1 MGDNMSGGL
10 AAVKP
15 ARPVR
20 TFTFWLRTS
29 ARFGSFDRSGGVAR
43 MPALGVLF
51 LLAQIACAVHVV
63 RTGRNY
69 YWIYIVVFVP
79 VVGMSAYFLAEI
91 LPELTRSR
99 PAREAASGV
108 ARALNPGKGLR
119 DATRRVAITPT
130 TENKARLAAEYLATG
145 QTEPA
150 IALYREVLTG
160 VHESDPAL
168 MLGLARALFAQGD
181 LAETQTVL
189 ERLRQAN
196 PNVNSPEGHMIYTRS
211 LELQGKVEAALREYA
226 ALIAYYPGQ
235 EARCRYAQLLAEN
248 GRPAEARRLFEEV
261 CQSIEYGPRHQRR
274 DQREW
279 YDIAKRQLAG

>member
-1 MGDNMSGGL
+1 
-10 AAVKP
+10 
-15 ARPVR
+15 
-20 TFTFWLRTS
+20 
-29 ARFGSFDRSGGVAR
+29 
-43 MPALGVLF
+43 MPAMGVLF
-51 LLAQIACAVHVV
+51 VLAQIACAVHVM
-63 RTGRNY
+63 RTGRNF

-79 VVGMSAYFLAEI
+79 VVGMSAYFLVEI
-91 LPELTRSR
+91 LPGLMGSRS
-99 PAREAASGV
+99 AHMAASGV

-119 DATRRVAITPT
+119 DATRLVAITPT

-168 MLGLARALFAQGD
+168 MLGLARALFAAGD
-181 LAETQTVL
+181 LAEAQALL
-189 ERLRQAN
+189 ERLRRDN
-196 PNVNSPEGHMIYTRS
+196 PNYNSPEGHLIYTRS
-211 LELQGKVEAALREYA
+211 LELQGNAEAALREYA

-248 GRPAEARRLFEEV
+248 GRPAEAQRLFAEI

-274 DQREW
+274 NQREW
-279 YDIAKRQLAG
+279 YDIAKRQRAA